1 MSQSVE
7 RSKRPLIIASIVLAT
22 FMVAIEATI
31 VATAMPRIV
40 GQLGG
45 FTYYS
50 WVFSAFLLAQS
61 TTTVIYGKLSD
72 IFGRKPI
79 LIGGIV
85 IFLIGSALAGFAWS
99 MTSLIAFR
107 LLQGLGAGAIQ
118 PVTMTIVGDLYRL
131 EERAKVQGVLASV
144 WAISAVTGPL
154 AGGLIVDHVSW
165 AWIFWINLPIGL
177 FTIIGFTLFLHEKIE
192 PRKARIDYLG
202 TILFT
207 ISIVS
212 LLIILTETD
221 ADLWI
226 LASLGALFIASG
238 VLFFM
243 QERRAPEPI
252 ISIALWSRRLIATS
266 NVATLLAG
274 MALIGLTTI
283 LPIYVQGVLGR
294 SPLVA
299 GFTLTMLIVGWP
311 LAVMLSI
318 RLFRAFGIRTTLRAG
333 SFMFPIGASFLLF
346 LTPESSPVYAG
357 FGAFLMGFGMG
368 LVSVTSVVL
377 VQESVEWSMRGSAT
391 ASIIFARS
399 LGNTLGATTLGAILN
414 IGIAHFGSGDLA
426 DRLHQIINQPTGL
439 SSLSTDPAI
448 RFVFHSALHWS
459 FWGVFI
465 VALLTCITTWLIPVS
480 REAGG
485 KPPTQTEM
493 QEAMTS

>member
-7 RSKRPLIIASIVLAT
+7 RSKRPLIVASIMLAT

-72 IFGRKPI
+72 IFGRKPM
-79 LIGGIV
+79 LIDGIV
-85 IFLIGSALAGFAWS
+85 IFLAGSALAGFAWS

-131 EERAKVQGVLASV
+131 EERAKVQGILASV

-177 FTIIGFTLFLHEKIE
+177 LTIIGFTLFLHEKIE
-192 PRKARIDYLG
+192 PRKAQIDYLG
-202 TILFT
+202 TILFS
-207 ISIVS
+207 IAIVS
-212 LLIILTETD
+212 LMVILTETD
-221 ADLWI
+221 ADLSI
-226 LASLGALFIASG
+226 LAALAAVFIVTAI
-238 VLFFM
+238 LFFM

-252 ISIALWSRRLIATS
+252 ISLALWSRRLVATS
-266 NVATLLAG
+266 NIATLLAG
-274 MALIGLTTI
+274 MALIGLTTV

-318 RLFRAFGIRTTLRAG
+318 RLFRAFGIRRTLRAG
-333 SFMFPIGASFLLF
+333 SLMFPIGASFLLF
-346 LTPESSPVYAG
+346 LTPESSPVSAG
-357 FGAFLMGFGMG
+357 VGSFLMGFGMG
-368 LVSVTSVVL
+368 LISVTSVVL

-391 ASIIFARS
+391 ASIIFSRS

-426 DRLHQIINQPTGL
+426 NKLHEVINQPSGL
-439 SSLSTDPAI
+439 SSLATNPAI
-448 RFVFHSALHWS
+448 RLVFHSALHWS
-459 FWGVFI
+459 FWGVFT
-465 VALLTCITTWLIPVS
+465 VAILTFATTWLIPVS
-480 REAGG
+480 REAGR

-493 QEAMTS
+493 QEALSS